1 MGPDRSGVRVRL
13 HRWLRGAASRML
25 RQRMVCRMLRQ
36 VLYVVCCMLHVHA
49 AAGVVRCL
57 LHVACDNP
65 QTTFA
70 HNDAVMC
77 MELGGGRT
85 EGGQSDSSNVTDNR
99 VKGTDNRVKG
109 TDNRVKGTDNRVK
122 GTGPGLTGR

>member
-1 MGPDRSGVRVRL
+1 
-13 HRWLRGAASRML
+13 ML
-25 RQRMVCRMLRQ
+25 
-36 VLYVVCCMLHVHA
+36 HA

-57 LHVACDNP
+57 LHVACYKL

-85 EGGQSDSSNVTDNR
+85 EGGQSDSFNVTDNRGKGTDNRVKGTDNR